1 MLRGYWRSWLRGDL
15 IAGVTVAAYLIP
27 QVMAYAVAAGL
38 IPAGHG
44 VCGGGGPASRHGPV
58 GGGGGPGDLCR
69 AGLVP
74 IAVDGTG
81 VVDRAGDGDRDRAA
95 GRGRPGAVRR
105 ARRHACPARGADV
118 AGRVAAAA
126 GFRGGPAVA
135 AVLVGYTAGLALIM
149 IAGQLSPVTGRSPG
163 RPSSRRPSR
172 LPAASARAPRPRSR
186 SRRQSWP
193 FSSCC
198 GRGGPM
204 RPARCWPCCWP
215 PRR

>member
-27 QVMAYAVAAGL
+27 QVMAYAVAAYLIPQVMAYAAVAGL
-38 IPAGHG
+38 HPAGHG

-95 GRGRPGAVRR
+95 GRGRPGAGRP
-105 ARRHACPARGADV
+105 ARRHACPPPGADV
-118 AGRVAAAA
+118 AGRGGAA
-126 GFRGGPAVA
+126 GRLHGGPGADHDRRSA
-135 AVLVGYTAGLALIM
+135 
-149 IAGQLSPVTGRSPG
+149 QPCDRPVTRQAFFTQAVSFARGIG
-163 RPSSRRPSR
+163 EIA
-172 LPAASARAPRPRSR
+172 PATVAV
-186 SRRQSWP
+186 
-193 FSSCC
+193 
-198 GRGGPM
+198 
-204 RPARCWPCCWP
+204 
-215 PRR
+215 